1 MDLQAL
7 RIERRRQAA
16 SVMLRAPAGTLATF
30 HRGAAGYT
38 VTRAIREVT
47 GEAVSCARA
56 GLAAATQAAASA
68 TAVVEARG
76 RRDGFTVGLR

>member
-1 MDLQAL
+1 
-7 RIERRRQAA
+7 
-16 SVMLRAPAGTLATF
+16 MLRAPAGTLAT
-30 HRGAAGYT
+30 RSTVALLGYT